1 MNQKLLDQVIWQIT
15 RDILS
20 GDTTA
25 IEVLI
30 ADIPDKKAIH
40 FLPEDNWEEFQQGEQ
55 NETTTQ

>member
-1 MNQKLLDQVIWQIT
+1 MNQKILDQ
-15 RDILS
+15 DILS

-25 IEVLI
+25 IEELI

-40 FLPEDNWEEFQQGEQ
+40 YLPEEKWKEFQQGEQ